1 MKFMICLI
9 IFSFNCIDLPPYP
22 TYTLL
27 KQKLLRAIT
36 EGIENFSLA

>member
-1 MKFMICLI
+1 MAY
-9 IFSFNCIDLPPYP
+9 SFNCIDLPPYP

-36 EGIENFSLA
+36 EGIGDFTLI